1 MRLGVGL
8 KLGFWLAALGIVS
21 TGLTGYYAYTQSRA
35 MLIKSAEDKLLTAT
49 HVLAHR
55 FTDSLSAIAAD
66 VQLVVTLPGVQD
78 IADHGGNSGSVAS
91 EKKQVEKV
99 MSGLLSAHPEY
110 FQIRLIGAR
119 DYGRELVRVDRDV
132 DGIKAVTGDDLQE
145 KGHFP
150 YVYNALRQRPGEFY
164 VSPINLNREQGAHQG
179 LDKPTL
185 RIAAPVQASDGT
197 TFGIVVINVDL
208 NSMFNMM
215 RSDIPTDLKVLLTNR
230 NGDYLVHP
238 DASRT
243 FGFDQGRR
251 VLIQDEM
258 EATKRILEGQE
269 NSIVLETQ
277 HAAKS
282 EDASVGA
289 FVRVPFGLLSE
300 QRFVM
305 MGLVTPLENVLA
317 ESNALGV
324 NIVQIIAFFSLLAVF
339 VSLVLSRV
347 LAYPLNLMATAVS
360 QFAAGKPIADLPVQR
375 NDEIGYLARSFQSM
389 VSSLN
394 VHVGELQ
401 DKQFHLDYLAHHD
414 TLTDLPNRLLLLDRL
429 TQAVNKAARNNAQLA
444 VLFID
449 LDRFKNINDSVGHFV
464 GDEVLKIAATR
475 LMQCIRHEDTVSRL
489 GGDEF
494 TILVE
499 ESHTPEDVVIVAQ
512 KVMAVIQ
519 QPFVGEGPDFYLSC
533 SIGISTYPQNGL
545 HAEELLRNADAAMYK
560 AKDQGR
566 NNFQFYTEDMT
577 ERALQHVRLEASL
590 RRAVEQ
596 HEFVVYYQPQIDLAT
611 LRVVGLEALVRWQH
625 PELGLIPPTEF
636 IPLAEETGLIVTLGE
651 WVLNTACAQA
661 KAWYDAGLNP
671 GRVAVNLS
679 GKQLHTDDIV
689 NVIEQALRQTG
700 CRAEWLELEVSE
712 DFYMREA
719 ERSIAI
725 LRRIQA
731 LGVELAI
738 DDFGTG
744 YSSLAYL
751 KRLPI
756 SKLKIDR
763 SFVKDIP
770 HEADDEAIARA
781 VIALGRS
788 MKLRV
793 IAEGVETEEQLRFL
807 KREGCDE
814 IQGYLYSRPVP
825 ADQATEMLEGGRQG
839 APASMLPVPVFRRTG

>member
-1 MRLGVGL
+1 MRFGVGL
-8 KLGFWLAALGIVS
+8 KLGFWLALLGIVS
-21 TGLTGYYAYTQSRA
+21 TALTGYYAYTQSRA
-35 MLIKSAEDKLLTAT
+35 LLIKSAEDKLLTAT
-49 HVLAHR
+49 QVMAHR

-66 VQLVVTLPGVQD
+66 VKLVASLPGVQD
-78 IADHGGNSGSVAS
+78 MASPAGHPEKISSGKAQL
-91 EKKQVEKV
+91 ERV
-99 MSGLLSAHPEY
+99 MSGLLASHPEY

-119 DYGRELVRVDRDV
+119 DHGKELVRVDRDV
-132 DGIKAVTGDDLQE
+132 DGIKIISGDELQE
-145 KGHFP
+145 KGHFR
-150 YVYNALRQRPGEFY
+150 YVYNALRQRAGEFY
-164 VSPINLNREQGAHQG
+164 VSPINLNHERGAHQG
-179 LDKPTL
+179 LDQPTL

-208 NSMFNMM
+208 DRMFSMM
-215 RSDIPTDLKVLLTNR
+215 RTDIPRDIQVLLTNGD
-230 NGDYLVHP
+230 GDYLIHP
-238 DASRT
+238 DASKT
-243 FGFDQGRR
+243 FGFDHGRR

-258 EATKRILEGQE
+258 GATKRILEGHE
-269 NSIVLETQ
+269 NAVVLEAPSL
-277 HAAKS
+277 AAPQ
-282 EDASVGA
+282 DASVGA
-289 FVRVPFGLLSE
+289 FVRVPFGSLSE

-305 MGLVTPLENVLA
+305 MGLLTPLQNVLV
-317 ESNALGV
+317 ESHALGV
-324 NIVQIIAFFSLLAVF
+324 EIVQMIVFFSLLAVI

-347 LAYPLNLMATAVS
+347 LAHPLNLMAKAVS
-360 QFAAGKPIADLPVQR
+360 QFAAGKPIADLPVHR

-389 VSSLN
+389 ASSLT

-401 DKQFHLDYLAHHD
+401 DKQSHLDYLAHHD
-414 TLTDLPNRLLLLDRL
+414 PLTDLPNRLLLLDRL
-429 TQAVNKAARNNAQLA
+429 SQAVNKAARNHGQLA

-464 GDEVLKIAATR
+464 GDQVLKMAANR
-475 LMQCIRHEDTVSRL
+475 LSQCIRHEDTVSRL

-512 KVMAVIQ
+512 KVMVAIE
-519 QPFVGEGPDFYLSC
+519 QPFVVEGHDFYLSC
-533 SIGISTYPQNGL
+533 SIGISMYPQNGRD
-545 HAEELLRNADAAMYK
+545 AEELLRNADAAMYK

-577 ERALQHVRLEASL
+577 ERALQHVRMEASL
-590 RRAVEQ
+590 RRAIEQ

-611 LRVVGLEALVRWQH
+611 ERIVGLEALVRWQH
-625 PELGLIPPTEF
+625 PELGLIPPAEF

-651 WVLNTACAQA
+651 WVLNTACTQA
-661 KAWYDAGLNP
+661 RAWYDAGLNP

-679 GKQLHTDDIV
+679 GKQLHTDEIV
-689 NVIEQALRQTG
+689 SVVKKALGQTG
-700 CRAEWLELEVSE
+700 CEAAWLELEVSE
-712 DFYMREA
+712 NFYMREA
-719 ERSIAI
+719 EQSIAI
-725 LRRIQA
+725 LRQIQA

-751 KRLPI
+751 KQLPI

-763 SFVKDIP
+763 SFVKDIA
-770 HEADDEAIARA
+770 HDADDEAIARA

-814 IQGYLYSRPVP
+814 IQGYLYSRPLP
-825 ADQATEMLEGGRQG
+825 ADQATAMLEGGVVAGRVLS
-839 APASMLPVPVFRRTG
+839 A

>member
-1 MRLGVGL
+1 MRFGVGL
-8 KLGFWLAALGIVS
+8 KLGFWLALLGIVS
-21 TGLTGYYAYTQSRA
+21 TSLTGYYAYTQSREL
-35 MLIKSAEDKLLTAT
+35 LIKSAEDRLLTAT
-49 HVLAHR
+49 QVLAHR
-55 FTDSLSAIAAD
+55 FSDSVSAVAAD
-66 VQLVVTLPGVQD
+66 VKLVASLPGVQD
-78 IADHGGNSGSVAS
+78 IAGHGGNSPKVAS
-91 EKKQVEKV
+91 GKEQLEKV
-99 MSGLLSAHPEY
+99 MSGLLDAHPEY

-119 DYGRELVRVDRDV
+119 DHGKELVRVDRDI
-132 DGIKAVTGDDLQE
+132 DGIKIVTGEDLQE

-150 YVYNALRQRPGEFY
+150 YVYNALRQRPGEFH

-185 RIAAPVQASDGT
+185 RIATPVYSRDGT

-208 NSMFNMM
+208 DRMFNTM
-215 RSDIPTDLKVLLTNR
+215 RSDIPRDIEVLLTNQD
-230 NGDYLVHP
+230 GDYLIHP

-251 VLIQDEM
+251 VLIQEEM
-258 EATKRILEGQE
+258 GATKRILEGQE
-269 NSIVLETQ
+269 NSVVLETP
-277 HAAKS
+277 HAAMT
-282 EDASVGA
+282 ENASVGA
-289 FVRVPFGLLSE
+289 FVRVPFGSLSE
-300 QRFVM
+300 HRFVM
-305 MGLVTPLENVLA
+305 MGMLTPLENVLV
-317 ESNALGV
+317 ESHALGV
-324 NIVQIIAFFSLLAVF
+324 NIVQIIIFFSLLAVL

-347 LAYPLNLMATAVS
+347 LAQPLNQMARAVS
-360 QFAAGKPIADLPVQR
+360 QFAGGKPIADLPVQR

-389 VSSLN
+389 ASSLN

-414 TLTDLPNRLLLLDRL
+414 ALTDLPNRLLLLDRL
-429 TQAVNKAARNNAQLA
+429 TQAVNKAARHNGQLA
-444 VLFID
+444 VFFID

-464 GDEVLKIAATR
+464 GDEVLKIAAQR
-475 LMQCIRHEDTVSRL
+475 LLQCVRHEDTISRL

-499 ESHTPEDVVIVAQ
+499 DAHTPEDIVAVAQ
-512 KVMAVIQ
+512 KAMAALE
-519 QPFVGEGPDFYLSC
+519 QPFVVEQHEFYLSC
-533 SIGISTYPQNGL
+533 SIGISMYPQNGRDP
-545 HAEELLRNADAAMYK
+545 EELLRNADAAMYK
-560 AKDQGR
+560 AKEQGR
-566 NNFQFYTEDMT
+566 NNFQFYTGDMT
-577 ERALQHVRLEASL
+577 ERALQHVRMEASL
-590 RRAVEQ
+590 RRAIEQ

-611 LRVVGLEALVRWQH
+611 DRIVGLEALVRWQH
-625 PELGLIPPTEF
+625 PELGLIPPADF

-661 KAWYDAGLNP
+661 RAWYDAGLNP

-679 GKQLHTDDIV
+679 GKQLHTDEIV
-689 NVIEQALRQTG
+689 NVVGKALSQTG
-700 CRAEWLELEVSE
+700 CEAAWLELEVSE
-712 DFYMREA
+712 NFYMREA
-719 ERSIAI
+719 EQSIAI
-725 LRRIQA
+725 LRRIEA

-751 KRLPI
+751 KQLPI

-770 HEADDEAIARA
+770 HDADDEAIARA

-788 MKLRV
+788 MKLKV

-814 IQGYLYSRPVP
+814 IQGDLYSGPLP
-825 ADQATEMLEGGRQG
+825 ADQATGMLEGGRHG
-839 APASMLPVPVFRRTG
+839 VLAARSAATA